1 MIMIGIFVLLFGI
14 CIWGIIDVLK
24 QIKKMDTKK

>member
-1 MIMIGIFVLLFGI
+1 MIIIGIFVLLFGI

-24 QIKKMDTKK
+24 QIKKMDNKK